1 MYVET
6 IWWIKF
12 QIWNFPTLK
21 VLELL
26 CGCIHVGDELSEI
39 IGDRNSKLL
48 LCMLNL
54 SGG

>member
-1 MYVET
+1 MSDWELS
-6 IWWIKF
+6 I
-12 QIWNFPTLK
+12 LK
-21 VLELL
+21 VLQLL
-26 CGCIHVGDELSEI
+26 CRCLHVGDKLSEI